1 MNAQSTGTPALHVD
15 TPNRRPRRCQHV
27 WFEIRNAR
35 IFTGNEVI
43 EDCIVRVED
52 ERITA
57 VGTHAAEG
65 VEVVDGAGA
74 TQPPGL
80 IDDGFIVTA
89 STEGAIA

>member
-1 MNAQSTGTPALHVD
+1 MNAQSTGARHFMSTRQIAVRD
-15 TPNRRPRRCQHV
+15 DVSMSR
-27 WFEIRNAR
+27 FEIRNAR

-52 ERITA
+52 GWIIA
-57 VGTHAAEG
+57 VGTDAAEG

-74 TQPPGL
+74 TLLPGL
-80 IDDGFIVTA
+80 IDDGFMVTA